1 MSVTCRKQI
10 KTKRE
15 PSPFPMVNFNSEQDE
30 HGNVKLTVCEPV
42 ALSLAEDYSILS
54 NAAAG
59 KTASPRYRV
68 SSDPVD
74 MPNKL
79 NQLI

>member
-15 PSPFPMVNFNSEQDE
+15 PSPFPMLNYDSVQDE
-30 HGNVKLTVCEPV
+30 NGNVKLSQCEPV
-42 ALSLAEDYSILS
+42 AMSLAEDFSVTA
-54 NAAAG
+54 NAASG
-59 KTASPRYRV
+59 KTSAPRYRL
-68 SSDPVD
+68 SGDPVD
-74 MPNKL
+74 IENKL